1 MAQTV
6 AVSGLFVDVV
16 INVVINVVIKCEEL
30 SHGHTVDTEQ
40 TIRMPELKATYGMAV
55 EKFELAQINTAPQP
69 PVAALQG

>member
-30 SHGHTVDTEQ
+30 SHGAAVGTEQ
-40 TIRMPELKATYGMAV
+40 TILMSELKAAYGMAV
-55 EKFELAQINTAPQP
+55 EKFALAQINTAPQP
-69 PVAALQG
+69 PVAAFQG